1 VLRRGIDRCGWTS
14 GAGRSR
20 EACRTDH
27 ARVAQA
33 LALVTTDTAYA
44 GPFTMVNQV
53 RSTFVKFFEEK
64 AAHTYWPS
72 SPVVPH
78 DDPTLLFCNAGMNQC
93 ARCVERGGVRGG
105 RARRRD
111 PHTLRARYRFKP
123 LFVGTC
129 DPKSKMAPLKRA
141 ANTQKCIR
149 AGGKHNDLDDVGKD
163 VYHHTFFEVRC
174 LPLSP
179 GPALFY
185 FARARPC
192 TRRARAV
199 MVRRATARHGAADVR
214 ELELRRLL

>member
-1 VLRRGIDRCGWTS
+1 MPSTSSRRRPTAPTSESTGSAACWCWTS

-78 DDPTLLFCNAGMNQC
+78 DDPTLLFCNAGMKSEVWI
-93 ARCVERGGVRGG
+93 AFWTTT
-105 RARRRD
+105 RAS
-111 PHTLRARYRFKP
+111 
-123 LFVGTC
+123 V
-129 DPKSKMAPLKRA
+129 KRKISR
-141 ANTQKCIR
+141 QQRKIR
-149 AGGKHNDLDDVGKD
+149 VFHFWK
-163 VYHHTFFEVRC
+163 TI
-174 LPLSP
+174 
-179 GPALFY
+179 
-185 FARARPC
+185 
-192 TRRARAV
+192 
-199 MVRRATARHGAADVR
+199 
-214 ELELRRLL
+214 